1 MISIT
6 GVTNNYVLQPALL
19 EKHTKT
25 LAWLSATVLWKS
37 ELAFFQK
44 QLEGQAALRLTT
56 EDRREVDHF
65 QNLILFYSVEV
76 IEDMRRKLRH
86 HESKLARMLETKS
99 EWETQYYK
107 EHSGLMGKADEL
119 SQRFE
124 RLKADLK
131 LGIAR
136 LVAEKRER
144 S

>member
-1 MISIT
+1 MISVT

-19 EKHTKT
+19 EKHAKT

-44 QLEGQAALRLTT
+44 HLEQQAASRLTM

-76 IEDMRRKLRH
+76 IEDMRKKLRN

-107 EHSGLMGKADEL
+107 EHNALLEEAEEL

-124 RLKADLK
+124 KLKADLK
-131 LGIAR
+131 SGIAR
-136 LVAEKRER
+136 LSAEKPGGY
-144 S
+144 